1 MGEPWDVVVVGAGPA
16 GSSAA
21 LAVLQERPTARVALV
36 DAAAFPR
43 DKACGDGLAP
53 QAVTLLDMLGVPD
66 VTAGYAPVDRLRLR
80 TPLGADVLCVPPHPA
95 HVVPRLV
102 LDDRIRSAALAA
114 GAVAVRRRV
123 RSVTLHADRVE
134 LADGLAGRVVVAAD
148 GANSALRRALGVPA
162 NPPEH
167 LAIAVRGYAPAPDGV
182 PEQLIDTVADGWPAY
197 AWSFPI
203 GDGTANIGFG
213 KLRARMTGSG
223 HDELHAPL
231 AVLLPDQ
238 PARAGTLRAH
248 HLPLSTWR
256 PRQPGGRVL
265 LAGDAASLIN
275 PLTGEG
281 IYYAVLSGM
290 LAGWSAAGAT
300 RPGTPEAGAGAGS
313 HYGQA
318 LRRELGLHLATTSVL
333 ARLARA
339 PEAFDAA
346 LRLAGSDAAVMD
358 RLVEIGLARGTLPAA
373 LVPRLVK
380 VAARHGARRML
391 EAGGRSG
398 PRRADT
404 GPG

>member
-1 MGEPWDVVVVGAGPA
+1 VAEPWDVVVVGAGPA

-21 LAVLQERPTARVALV
+21 LAVLQERPSARVALV

-43 DKACGDGLAP
+43 DKTCGDGLAP

-95 HVVPRLV
+95 HVVPRMV

-123 RSVTLHADRVE
+123 RNVTLHADRIE
-134 LADGLAGRVVVAAD
+134 LDDRLVGRVVVAAD

-162 NPPEH
+162 NPSDH
-167 LAIAVRGYAPAPDGV
+167 LAVAVRGYADAPKGV

-213 KLRARMTGSG
+213 KLRSRMTGSG
-223 HDELHAPL
+223 RDELYAPL
-231 AVLLPDQ
+231 AALLPGQ
-238 PARAGTLRAH
+238 PAREGTLRAH

-256 PRQPGGRVL
+256 PRQPDGRVL
-265 LAGDAASLIN
+265 LVGDAASLIN

-281 IYYAVLSGM
+281 IYYSVLSGM
-290 LAGWSAAGAT
+290 LAGWSAAAVT
-300 RPGTPEAGAGAGS
+300 RPGTPGAAAAGR
-313 HYGQA
+313 HYRQA
-318 LRRELGLHLATTSVL
+318 LRRELGLHLATTSLL
-333 ARLARA
+333 ARLARS

-346 LRLAGSDAAVMD
+346 LRLAGSDAALMD
-358 RLVEIGLARGTLPAA
+358 RLVEIGLARGTLPPV
-373 LVPRLVK
+373 LVPRLAR
-380 VAARHGARRML
+380 VAALHGARRML
-391 EAGGRSG
+391 SAVGRG
-398 PRRADT
+398 EHLRGVAVPA
-404 GPG
+404 